1 MSGPHGSGPPGPI
14 AIVLP
19 AQEGFSP
26 DAAGAIALLVH
37 RLARRATH
45 PVQVLGP
52 ARPEPPFADVR
63 FQPLPLRR
71 WPAATQRYRYGR
83 AAANALAATEPALI
97 EVHNRPELALA
108 LAARFPAVPVSLF
121 LHNDPQGMRDART
134 PAQRAALLDRLARV
148 VTVSA
153 WLRSRLLHGVRS
165 PARPPVVLA
174 NCLELAALPP
184 RAPPAGRAPLLLF
197 AGRVVRDKGAD
208 AFVEACAHAL
218 PRLPGWR
225 AEMIGADRFSHAS
238 PETPFLR
245 RLRPRAAA
253 AGVALAGYRPHAT
266 VLEAMAAA
274 AIVAVPSRWPEPFG
288 LTALEAMA
296 SGAALIC
303 SDRGALPEIAGG
315 AALIADPDDPAALAD
330 AFCTLAADPARRQA
344 LAEAGL
350 VRARRFDVAHA
361 AAALDAL
368 RTELLGR

>member
-1 MSGPHGSGPPGPI
+1 MSGPHESGQPGPV

-19 AQEGFSP
+19 SQEGFSP

-37 RLARRATH
+37 RLARRTAH
-45 PVQVLGP
+45 PVRILGP
-52 ARPEPPFADVR
+52 ARPEQPFADVA
-63 FQPLPLRR
+63 FQPLALRR
-71 WPAATQRYRYGR
+71 WPAATQRRRYGT
-83 AAANALAATEPALI
+83 AAAHALAAMAPALI
-97 EVHNRPELALA
+97 EVHNRPDLALD
-108 LAARFPAVPVSLF
+108 LAARFPSVPVALF
-121 LHNDPQGMRDART
+121 LHNDPQGMRGART
-134 PAQRAALLDRLARV
+134 PAERAALLGRLACV
-148 VTVSA
+148 VAVSA
-153 WLRSRLLHGVRS
+153 WLRDRLLEDVPR
-165 PARPPVVLA
+165 PARLPAALA
-174 NCLELAALPP
+174 NCLDLAALPP
-184 RAPPAGRAPLLLF
+184 RAPPAGRAALLLF

-208 AFVEACAHAL
+208 TFVEACARAL

-225 AEMIGADRFSHAS
+225 AEMIGADRFSAAS

-296 SGAALIC
+296 SGAALVC
-303 SDRGALPEIAGG
+303 SDRGALPEIAGE
-315 AALIADPDDPAALAD
+315 AAMIADPDNPAALAR
-330 AFCTLAADPARRQA
+330 AFCALAADPAQRQA
-344 LAEAGL
+344 RAEAGL
-350 VRARRFDVAHA
+350 ARARRFDVSHA

>member
-1 MSGPHGSGPPGPI
+1 M
-14 AIVLP
+14 LP
-19 AQEGFSP
+19 SQEGFSP

-37 RLARRATH
+37 RLARRTMH
-45 PVQVLGP
+45 PVRILGL
-52 ARPEPPFADVR
+52 ARPEPPFADVA
-63 FQPLPLRR
+63 FQPLALRH
-71 WPAATQRYRYGR
+71 WPAATQRRRYGTAVAR
-83 AAANALAATEPALI
+83 ALAAMAPAVI
-97 EVHNRPELALA
+97 EVHNRPDLALD
-108 LAARFPAVPVSLF
+108 LVTRFPSVPVALF
-121 LHNDPQGMRDART
+121 LHNDPQGMRGAGT
-134 PAQRAALLDRLARV
+134 PAERATLLSRVARV

-153 WLRSRLLHGVRS
+153 WLRDRLLEGVPQ
-165 PARPPVVLA
+165 PARLPAVLA
-174 NCLELAALPP
+174 NCLDLASLPP
-184 RAPPAGRAPLLLF
+184 RAPPAGRALLLLF

-225 AEMIGADRFSHAS
+225 AEMIGADRFSAAS

-296 SGAALIC
+296 SGAALVC
-303 SDRGALPEIAGG
+303 SDRGALPEIAGE
-315 AALIADPDDPAALAD
+315 AAMIADPDDLAGLAR
-330 AFCTLAADPARRQA
+330 AFCALAADPARRQA

-350 VRARRFDVAHA
+350 ARARRFDVAHA

-368 RTELLGR
+368 RAELLGR